1 MYLFLL
7 EQMLRLVLKLYGISP
22 MLTFLDDDFQQHF
35 QALLLTNDAL
45 TSFICLKC
53 AYAVMFFSLLQIFV
67 WKVEGWGKER
77 SRFLQIPDD
86 RTLSSL
92 SLDTDIQFHQ
102 NQTEFLSVHETH
114 LAIYEARK
122 LECVKQVLSL
132 SPSLSISR
140 R

>member
-102 NQTEFLSVHETH
+102 NQTEFLAVHETC
-114 LAIYEARK
+114 LSIYDARK
-122 LECVKQVLSL
+122 LECVKQVLTL
-132 SPSLSISR
+132 SV
-140 R
+140 